1 MMSSNVV
8 ETTRRVGVAIV
19 LAIAGTLSTL
29 LRLVAM
35 VVLVGIVIPVG
46 GRVWG

>member
-8 ETTRRVGVAIV
+8 ETTRRVGVSIV
-19 LAIAGTLSTL
+19 LAVAGTLSTL

-35 VVLVGIVIPVG
+35 VVIVGIVISVG
-46 GRVWG
+46 GRL